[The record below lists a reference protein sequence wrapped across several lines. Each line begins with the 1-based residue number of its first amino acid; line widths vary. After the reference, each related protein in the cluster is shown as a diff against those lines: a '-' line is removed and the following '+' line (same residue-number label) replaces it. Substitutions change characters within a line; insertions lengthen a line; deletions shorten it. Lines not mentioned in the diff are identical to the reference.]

1 MIVVSK
7 DQQLQTTDI
16 ALQFLINIFGPKRA
30 PSILAGFTTVNS
42 LGNIIG
48 MTFAASRVKQEI
60 AKEGIIPFAKFF
72 GENRV
77 LFRRRRRSNHP
88 DGEKHHSDAE
98 PTPYGALLLH
108 WIFAMILIL
117 ATWSVKPAYAYR
129 ILVNLYTYVTDVIP
143 SFFLGLGMLVLRLA
157 TNWSSKSP
165 VPGWISI
172 TAASIFMLSN
182 GFPLAAIWVPP
193 MSEKTSAI
201 RDIIPGFPWYMTG
214 TVSFVLILVSVLYW
228 VGFRFVYPRFGARK
242 GKEFVVE
249 REPIF
254 RMLNGVRV
262 EWHEIVLH
270 SWMVK
275 REPKRRGEA
284 YVMRD
289 V

>member
-16 ALQFLINIFGPKRA
+16 ALQFLINIFGTKRA
-30 PSILAGFTTVNS
+30 PSILATFTTVNS

-60 AKEGIIPFAKFF
+60 AKEGVIPFAKFF

-77 LFRRRRRSNHP
+77 LFRRNNNSDSSDR
-88 DGEKHHSDAE
+88 HSDAE

-108 WIFAMILIL
+108 WIFAMLLIL
-117 ATWSVKPAYAYR
+117 VTWSTKPAYAYR

-143 SFFLGLGMLVLRLA
+143 SFFLGLGMLCLRFF

-165 VPGWISI
+165 VPGWLSI
-172 TAASIFMLSN
+172 TAAFVFMLSN

-193 MSEKTSAI
+193 MSGPTSAI
-201 RDIIPGFPWYMTG
+201 RNIIPGFPWYMTG
-214 TVSFVLILVSVLYW
+214 TVSIVLVLVSVVYW
-228 VGFRFVYPRFGARK
+228 VGFRFVYPRFGPRK

-249 REPIF
+249 REPVF
-254 RMLNGVRV
+254 RMQNGVRV

-275 REPKRRGEA
+275 REPAREEA
-284 YVMRD
+284 YVMGD
-289 V
+289 I